1 MFFNLK
7 NKKNLCLVRIK
18 VEEDAIKAYLLMK
31 EIGQLDYNENVLES
45 IKFIQINRFH
55 VNDKYRKKGYGRKMY
70 MKLREIAKNTPD
82 VKYILVYPNPEIFPN
97 EKSVKVNELYD
108 FYYKIGFNDSS
119 ECKRNP
125 DKCTKN
131 PEECHK
137 KPDTIEPNKELIDCL
152 K

>member
-55 VNDKYRKKGYGRKMY
+55 VNDKYRKKGM
-70 MKLREIAKNTPD
+70 D
-82 VKYILVYPNPEIFPN
+82 VKCI
-97 EKSVKVNELYD
+97 
-108 FYYKIGFNDSS
+108 
-119 ECKRNP
+119 
-125 DKCTKN
+125 
-131 PEECHK
+131 
-137 KPDTIEPNKELIDCL
+137 
-152 K
+152 